1 MSNPDNPLRRYDP
14 LVTQN
19 LADLTTPGVVV
30 EVDSDEAEALG
41 AFEETALSEAD
52 AWESNAD
59 VGAPVASEAGQA
71 VRDGP

>member
-1 MSNPDNPLRRYDP
+1 MSYSNSNPLRSYDP

-30 EVDSDEAEALG
+30 EVDPDVAEALG

-52 AWESNAD
+52 AWDANAD
-59 VGAPVASEAGQA
+59 IGAA
-71 VRDGP
+71 VDREPEVPDGH